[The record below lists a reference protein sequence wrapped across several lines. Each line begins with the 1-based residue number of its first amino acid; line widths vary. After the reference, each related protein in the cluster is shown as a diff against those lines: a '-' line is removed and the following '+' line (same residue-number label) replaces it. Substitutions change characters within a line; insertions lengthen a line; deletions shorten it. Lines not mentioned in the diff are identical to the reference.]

1 MKYYNKKIK
10 LFSTFILSCISILG
24 LSQSTPSQKF
34 HDTKGNIEVTQAGQ
48 LQYTLPIDLPPGV
61 KNAAPNISL
70 VYVSGAG
77 NGLAGYG
84 WNISGITAIS
94 RVGKTLEKDGIK
106 KGVKLDYSDYYSFN
120 GQRLILKSGEYGKD
134 GAEYVTEK
142 YSNIKIKSVGS
153 LTGQIQGP
161 EYWEV
166 TFEDGSQA
174 WYGAITP
181 GDSSANTPIDYNIV
195 KSKDKNGN
203 SINYDYFPVGNVAVI
218 AGIYW
223 GGNETQGTQ
232 HFNKIEFLYT
242 ARPIPETAYI
252 EGMLFSQSK
261 LLQSITVSINS
272 QQYKKYNVTYK
283 QDLQQTGYRYLD
295 KITVLNSKN
304 EEANPVT
311 FTYEKSMDLPF
322 NNGWEHT
329 WSLRPKEGKDLV
341 GDFDGD
347 GKLDLLRYHSATSQ
361 KIPEIGLYLYSN
373 LYNGDKYNAI
383 IPTYLGNM
391 ASLVDINDATTV
403 NLKKDNLVRNRQ
415 GFVIQKRVNNP
426 ATSKLDL
433 ELSFYSIT
441 ESNQLSLDYKK
452 VLPNNAYD
460 DTMGSTQ
467 NGVRTTIVGLKNVD
481 FNGDGLSEIVLQ
493 LHNRYCH
500 PINPLS
506 KLPHECEETEKYI
519 VINPDESVPA
529 NQWYYDL
536 PLYTHVDEDAFVD
549 YKGGDFNG
557 DGVFDF
563 LKLDVDMKP
572 HLITFQKNLQG
583 KYIASK
589 VPYSVNNQT
598 IKGVWADAVIGDYNG
613 DGLSDI
619 MIPQSNNSSRWYFY
633 ASTGTGFAE
642 NVIDF
647 ENPQKDR
654 KVYKDNYQN
663 INISNP
669 KSFVAYD
676 INNDGKA
683 EFIRLSSYRN
693 YTKDD
698 IQNSNT
704 DVRYHRGLISS
715 FKVFSLFKENEQPI
729 EGGGGS
735 FGTYLYLNENN
746 INNELAVNHMDKI
759 GLPVDQWSGAMLR
772 RLVFV
777 SAVPAVG
784 YAESI
789 EQFISSHPY
798 YDIAKEAR
806 IKSISQGGIVTDI
819 TYKQLDKKENP
830 ELYDVSQTE
839 SYPYVQIN
847 QSVGMYVVSGIT
859 QSTMSDKKLKQDFRY
874 RGLTS
879 NILGRGMIGFRKT
892 ARSSW
897 YADGFESTKV
907 WSGVEIDPTND
918 GIPVKEWTIRTNDE
932 AKIFPAD
939 VSENNTQL
947 LSFKSTTY
955 QIDKILNGQVVNSVS
970 DTDKAKVV
978 TAIVPKTNKG
988 KDFLT
993 GTTAESTMTYG
1004 EHYLPMQNI
1013 SKINGGYSVKT
1024 STYEY
1029 NNNPTGTGVDYYIGR
1044 LKSKT
1049 EVIQA
1054 YNDTKS
1060 GKEEYTYENSNLKT
1074 IKKWNTDNTGYLL
1087 DTYHYD
1093 GFGNAIQKVTSNSVD
1108 SQTQT
1113 EKSGYD
1119 PKGRFVVKKTD
1130 NLGLDTHLTYNDWG
1144 QILTQTDPMGNVLT
1158 NTYDEWGKLT
1168 TSKTNLTGM
1177 ISYIY
1182 DKDGNSNT
1190 IVTQN
1195 KPDGDRSTTFT
1206 NKLGQQYKVSAKGS
1220 GQDQYISKETQYD
1233 ILGRKVKESEPY
1245 FEGQGASKWNMM
1257 EYDDAVFPAKVKV
1270 TAFTGKQSETIV
1282 SGFTTTITELNG
1294 NGRITSK
1301 TIDALG
1307 NVISSTDK
1315 GGTIQFSYNAS
1326 GDQTQAKY
1334 AENIVTTKYDSWGRK
1349 SEFNDP
1355 SNGIYKYEYTGF
1367 GLPKKTISPKGTKE
1381 YTYNTLGQLISQKE
1395 FSTIDNG
1402 QTTNKTISFTYNE
1415 KGQLTNKSGTLKG
1428 QTFNSVL
1435 TYDPQGRLISSSEN
1449 SNGKTYT
1456 EKGITFDNNGKVISF
1471 EKELLSRGF
1480 STKVTIENR
1489 YNTWNG
1495 ALYQIKDK
1503 NSGRILWEL
1512 KEENAKGQVL
1522 SAKLG
1527 EAEINNT
1534 YDANGFLQETK
1545 QSSSLQSPILN
1556 IQYTFNAIRNELS
1569 FRKTSGDIYLEES
1582 FDYDNN
1588 NRLINWTN
1596 PLTGIKPSTSRNIYD
1611 VKGRITENDEVGIM
1625 KFENSAKIYQS
1636 TGMTLNTAG
1645 TQNYKGDL
1653 IQTVLYNENNDPVW
1667 INGEKTRIN
1676 FEYGLNSMRQRVDIQ
1691 RLKSAGGATELR
1703 TNGEGIWDPNAPQWK
1718 LAFTKFYNEDGSFEV
1733 VKDQAT
1739 GEEKH
1744 ILYIE
1749 GSPYE
1754 SNIIYLKDFG
1764 ETTGSYKFLH
1774 KDYIGSILAISDEAG
1789 NKVEQRHYDAWG
1801 NLTHL
1806 KLGNASVTTD
1816 KALIKIASLLIDRG
1830 YTGHE
1835 HFMEVGIIH
1844 MNGRLYDPLLRRFLN
1859 ADENIQDPM
1868 NTQNYNKYGYVMN
1881 NPLMYNDP
1889 NGEFLLWAAGA
1900 LLGGYLNGV
1909 AANGGNWNPTKWD
1922 WERTWS
1928 AVLGGAIGGAAVSGA
1943 LGNIASNGGA
1953 IKNFL
1958 PGIVSGG
1965 LNSAFSG
1972 GNFLGGAIGGLSYTG
1987 NLFDNSIT
1995 STNLDFAGYRYSISE
2010 MLVSDDNTLIGGT
2023 EAEFSRDTVLKVEK
2037 AHYKNQ
2043 FIRGSWHFVDSTSD
2057 LSSYTQGQGYSFG
2070 GSSNRNLLVNGEKKA
2085 WGLTEVLT
2093 HKGTIVWQRIYLP
2106 KGAFISLEQLDLT
2119 MGHEIFHSILNNARL
2134 FDQRGGILN
2143 RRDSVHENFTGQWE
2157 EKYINFRGWQKL
2169 GLNQTSLINTVEAD
2183 KSLEAFINKIR
2194 PIFKNYLK
2202 STLK

>member
-24 LSQSTPSQKF
+24 LSQSPASQKF

-61 KNAAPNISL
+61 KNIAPNISL
-70 VYVSGAG
+70 VYGSGAG

-94 RVGKTLEKDGIK
+94 RVGKNLEQDGEKKGIK
-106 KGVKLDYSDYYSFN
+106 FDYSDYYSFK

-142 YSNIKIKSVGS
+142 YSNIKIKSVGA
-153 LTGQIQGP
+153 LTGEIKGP

-174 WYGAITP
+174 LYGGFTSGNSDAR
-181 GDSSANTPIDYNIV
+181 TPIDYNIV
-195 KSKDKNGN
+195 RTKDINGN
-203 SINYDYFPVGNVAVI
+203 VITFNYSFENNVAVI
-218 AGIYW
+218 MNIGW
-223 GGNETQGTQ
+223 GANYTQQTSN
-232 HFNKIEFLYT
+232 FNRIEFTYKF
-242 ARPIPETAYI
+242 RPIPETAYM
-252 EGMLFSQSK
+252 EGIGFSQSR
-261 LLQSITVSINS
+261 LLESVLVYTNGKQD
-272 QQYKKYNVTYK
+272 KKYSISYK
-283 QDLQQTGYRYLD
+283 QDWQLTGYRYLD

-322 NNGWEHT
+322 NYGWEQT

-347 GKLDLLRYHSATSQ
+347 GNLDLLRYHSATSQ
-361 KIPEIGLYLYSN
+361 KIPETGLYLYSN
-373 LYNGDKYNAI
+373 LYKGDKYNSI
-383 IPTYLGNM
+383 IPTFLGNM

-403 NLKKDNLVRNRQ
+403 NLKKDNLIRNRQ
-415 GFVIQKRVNNP
+415 GFVIKKRVNNP
-426 ATSKLDL
+426 TTSKSDL

-441 ESNQLSLDYKK
+441 ESNQLNLDYKK
-452 VLPNNAYD
+452 VIPFSGYSLGPGSLGRNN
-460 DTMGSTQ
+460 S
-467 NGVRTTIVGLKNVD
+467 IVLGLKNVD
-481 FNGDGLSEIVLQ
+481 FNGDGLSELVLR
-493 LHNRYCH
+493 LLDERCWRDPNNFIECEYTNRY
-500 PINPLS
+500 
-506 KLPHECEETEKYI
+506 
-519 VINPDESVPA
+519 VVVDPDESIQT
-529 NQWYYDL
+529 NQWYYTI
-536 PLYTHVDEDAFVD
+536 PLYNNTNEEVFTD
-549 YKGGDFNG
+549 YRVGDFNG
-557 DGVFDF
+557 DGLIDL
-563 LKLDVDMKP
+563 LKLDENKRP
-572 HLITFQKNLQG
+572 YLITFQKNLQG
-583 KYIASK
+583 KYTSDMI
-589 VPYSVNNQT
+589 PYSVNNQT
-598 IKGVWADAVIGDYNG
+598 LNGIWESGVVGDYNG

-619 MIPQSNNSSRWYFY
+619 MIPQSNDSSRWYFY

-642 NVIDF
+642 NIIDF
-647 ENPQKDR
+647 ERPQKDR
-654 KVYKDNYQN
+654 TVYKDNYQN
-663 INISNP
+663 IKISNP

-693 YTKDD
+693 YTKDSFQD
-698 IQNSNT
+698 SNT
-704 DVRYHRGLISS
+704 DVRYHRGAISS
-715 FKVFSLFKENEQPI
+715 FKVFSIFKENEQPI
-729 EGGGGS
+729 EGSSGS

-746 INNELAVNHMDKI
+746 INNELAVNHMDFV

-772 RLVFV
+772 RLVLV

-784 YAESI
+784 YVESI
-789 EQFISSHPY
+789 EQFIASHPY

-819 TYKQLDKKENP
+819 TYKQLDKKANP
-830 ELYDVSQTE
+830 WLYDISQTE

-918 GIPVKEWTIRTNDE
+918 GIPVKEWTIRTNDD

-939 VSENNTQL
+939 ISENNTQL

-955 QIDKILNGQVVNSVS
+955 QIDKLLNGQLVTIVS
-970 DTDKAKVV
+970 DANKSKVV

-993 GTTAESTMTYG
+993 STIAESKMIYG

-1029 NNNPTGTGVDYYIGR
+1029 NNNPTGTGGDYYIGR

-1093 GFGNAIQKVTSNSVD
+1093 MFGNVIQKVTSNSVD

-1113 EKSGYD
+1113 EKSEYD
-1119 PKGRFVVKKTD
+1119 PKARFVIKKTD
-1130 NLGLDTHLTYNDWG
+1130 NLGLDTHVTYNDWG

-1220 GQDQYISKETQYD
+1220 GQGQFISKETQYD

-1282 SGFTTTITELNG
+1282 SGLTTTITELNG

-1315 GGTIQFSYNAS
+1315 GGIIQFSYNAS
-1326 GDQTQAKY
+1326 GDQIQAKY
-1334 AENIVTTKYDSWGRK
+1334 AENIVTTKYDSWGQK

-1381 YTYNTLGQLISQKE
+1381 YIYNTLGQLISQKE

-1428 QTFNSVL
+1428 QIFNSVL
-1435 TYDPQGRLISSSEN
+1435 IYDPQGRLISSSEN

-1456 EKGITFDNNGKVISF
+1456 EKDITFDNKGKVISF

-1522 SAKLG
+1522 KAQLG
-1527 EAEINNT
+1527 GTEVGNI

-1569 FRKTSGDIYLEES
+1569 FRKTLGDIYLEES
-1582 FDYDNN
+1582 FDYDDN

-1596 PLTGIKPSTSRNIYD
+1596 PVTGIKPSASRNVYD
-1611 VKGRITENDEVGIM
+1611 IKGRITENDEVGMM

-1667 INGEKTRIN
+1667 IHGEKTRIN

-1816 KALIKIASLLIDRG
+1816 KAVINGTSLLIDRG

-1889 NGEFLLWAAGA
+1889 DGEFLLWAAGA

-1909 AANGGNWNPTKWD
+1909 AANGGNWNPGKWD

-1965 LNSAFSG
+1965 LNSAFTG
-1972 GNFLGGAIGGLSYTG
+1972 GNFLGGAIGGISYTG
-1987 NLFDNSIT
+1987 NLFDNRIT
-1995 STNLDFAGYRYSISE
+1995 STGKEISYRSMRS
-2010 MLVSDDNTLIGGT
+2010 SD
-2023 EAEFSRDTVLKVEK
+2023 AE
-2037 AHYKNQ
+2037 N
-2043 FIRGSWHFVDSTSD
+2043 
-2057 LSSYTQGQGYSFG
+2057 
-2070 GSSNRNLLVNGEKKA
+2070 
-2085 WGLTEVLT
+2085 
-2093 HKGTIVWQRIYLP
+2093 
-2106 KGAFISLEQLDLT
+2106 GAFGNYLGSMHADPLSVVLSIYGLNPNAPANIYSLSIIASVFAPKDAWIAVGSTDT
-2119 MGHEIFHSILNNARL
+2119 MNEWAKDYIKFSINKDGHL
-2134 FDQRGGILN
+2134 FDHRDLNAKPILGITNPVTGRIILAPILFN
-2143 RRDSVHENFTGQWE
+2143 GKKTNYSLGEVVIHESKHFINWKNGVFQGNNPIMNDLDEISAYITAGQWTGIIDSGI
-2157 EKYINFRGWQKL
+2157 KYYLNSITNYMLNFR
-2169 GLNQTSLINTVEAD
+2169 
-2183 KSLEAFINKIR
+2183 R
-2194 PIFKNYLK
+2194 
-2202 STLK
+2202 